1 MKKAGK
7 IILSVAGVLVA
18 GAIGVGAMGWH
29 YVMSPLSKAAE
40 GSTIQV
46 YPGERPDVVTEKVAA
61 AAACDVCGFR
71 WLTQRAAVQTH
82 HAVNDSTFYP
92 FKPGNYS
99 VRQGDSMRTL
109 WLRLASG
116 AQTPVR
122 LVVGSPRT
130 MDRLAG
136 SLANQLMAD
145 SASFAAAFHRPSLID
160 SLGYTIETLPALIV
174 PNTYEVYWTMSPDD
188 FMTRMKKEHD
198 RFWTAE
204 RKAKAEAAGLT
215 DTEVAT
221 LASIVCEE
229 TNKVDEMPV
238 VAGLYLNRLHRG
250 IPLQADPTVKFAVG
264 DPTLRR
270 ILFVH
275 LATPSPYNTY
285 LNTGLPPG
293 PIRIVEPKVLEAVL
307 NAAKHDYLYMC
318 AKEDFS
324 GYHNFAVTLAEH
336 NANAR
341 RYQAALNA
349 RGIK

>member
-1 MKKAGK
+1 MKIKLYFCRYYEESRKNHLIRGRCIGGRSHRSRCHGLALCDEPFVEGCRREYHSG
-7 IILSVAGVLVA
+7 LS
-18 GAIGVGAMGWH
+18 W
-29 YVMSPLSKAAE
+29 
-40 GSTIQV
+40 
-46 YPGERPDVVTEKVAA
+46 ERPDVVTEKVAA
-61 AAACDVCGFR
+61 AAACDVRGFR

-82 HAVNDSTFYP
+82 HAVNDSTFHP

-188 FMTRMKKEHD
+188 FMARMKKEHD

-293 PIRIVEPKVLEAVL
+293 PSASWNLK
-307 NAAKHDYLYMC
+307 
-318 AKEDFS
+318 F
-324 GYHNFAVTLAEH
+324 
-336 NANAR
+336 
-341 RYQAALNA
+341 
-349 RGIK
+349 